1 MKAKSINE
9 AWNMANEIFDTDYM
23 KDDKASQN
31 AGYPIYWSTAEGV
44 NAWISDLGDRLEV
57 NQNGKS
63 VNIWIEEEPE
73 TEPAEVETEKT
84 VRIMFNTTETKKN
97 EKTTVEMEAVITFGI
112 NTRFTEIAE
121 FTADAN
127 RIITKALKATKAG
140 NTFSLTVSES
150 KYKWTNKGGAKFP
163 ELETKAYNAWEA
175 APVWEQDPNENY
187 IYFRPD
193 TKYTPEHRDMIIRKG
208 HIIEDLA
215 EYIG

>member
-84 VRIMFNTTETKKN
+84 VSIEFE
-97 EKTTVEMEAVITFGI
+97 TVETRKGETITTKAEARITFGI
-112 NTRFTEIAE
+112 KTKFYHINE
-121 FTADAN
+121 FFEDVK
-127 RIITKALKATKAG
+127 RIHTKALKAIKAG
-140 NTFSLTVSES
+140 NTFSFTVSEAQ
-150 KYKWTNKGGAKFP
+150 YKWTGKGGKELP
-163 ELETKAYNAWEA
+163 ELETVSFNSWEA
-175 APVWEQDPNENY
+175 APVWEQDQNENY

-208 HIIEDLA
+208 HILEDLA